1 MVSKIP
7 LARPFL
13 GEDEIEELRRTFQS
27 GWLAQG
33 PRAKLFEESVAGYSG
48 AKYGVAVNSC
58 TWALSLSLH
67 ALGISEGDKVI
78 VPDFTFWST
87 GNVVLNLG
95 AEPVVLDIDPDSLC
109 IDVGQVEDR
118 LIEGDIRA
126 IIPVHVFGRP
136 AEIDKL
142 NRLAKRYDVK
152 LIEDAASALGSEL
165 KGQRV
170 GSFGNLTS
178 FSLQGRKIASTG
190 EGGMITL
197 DNKDLARQLRSWVKI
212 RSLRLSDI
220 QAAVGLIQLDRME
233 NFIKHR
239 IELAALY
246 QDLIWDA
253 KLDIQLPTE
262 LDCRHTYQSYVILLG
277 NRDRVIQRLREK
289 KIESSIG
296 TYSLTS
302 NPKFKGDC
310 PQGQFAF
317 KHSLALPMYHELTE
331 DDIEYI
337 VQNLKEI
344 FKT

>member
-1 MVSKIP
+1 MMIS
-7 LARPFL
+7 LAKPYFTAVEVAEVL
-13 GEDEIEELRRTFQS
+13 KVFQS
-27 GWLAQG
+27 GWVAQG
-33 PRAKLFEESVAGYSG
+33 PRAKLFEEAVASYSG

-58 TWALSLSLH
+58 TWGLYLSLQ
-67 ALGISEGDKVI
+67 ALEISEGDKVI

-87 GNVVLNLG
+87 GNVVLNVG

-118 LIEGDIRA
+118 LADGDIQA
-126 IIPVHVFGRP
+126 IMPVHVFGHP

-142 NRLAKRYDVK
+142 NQLAKRYDVK

-165 KGQRV
+165 GGRRI

-178 FSLQGRKIASTG
+178 FSFQGRKIASTG
-190 EGGMITL
+190 EGGMIVL
-197 DNKDLARQLRSWVKI
+197 DDKELAQLLHSWVKT

-233 NFIKHR
+233 DFIEHR

-246 QDLIWDA
+246 RDLIWDA
-253 KLDIQLPTE
+253 KLEIQLPTAQG
-262 LDCRHTYQSYVILLG
+262 CRHTYQAYVILLD

-289 KIESSIG
+289 KIESTIG

-310 PQGQFAF
+310 PRGQFAF
-317 KHSLALPMYHELTE
+317 EHSLALPMYHTLTTSE
-331 DDIEYI
+331 IFYI
-337 VQNLKEI
+337 VDSLKEI
-344 FKT
+344 LR